1 MKKIIL
7 SILVVLIILGAIAG
21 GCYYLFSAKK
31 DVTVET
37 EAEVQEEVETEKTEE
52 VVETETEAEVQEEV
66 KTEEGLEE

>member
-37 EAEVQEEVETEKTEE
+37 EVQEEVETEKTEE